1 MKPSEMIAYAG
12 IAAGLIIAATMAVAF
27 LTKPAQAADDPPLM
41 LARDGFFYVN
51 AKTTTVDGKDYVSH
65 QMYVEVRIPAK
76 QTHPYPIVMVHGG
89 TMSGTNYTGTP
100 DGREGWAQYF
110 VRQGFAV
117 YVVDQ
122 PGRARSG
129 YLAAAYGPMHNVERG
144 NALSRFVAQE
154 KYKLWP
160 QAVLHTQ
167 WPGSGEP
174 DDPATVQLAA
184 SQMPAI
190 ADFASQ
196 QFLNRDAL
204 LALLDK
210 IGPAILLTHSQ
221 AGAFGWPVADARP
234 DLVKAI
240 LAIEPNGPPFYQV
253 EFKGAP
259 DWFKQGTLAL
269 PYGITAVPLTYAPPI
284 KDPSELKMVQQ
295 DKADT
300 PDLVRCYA
308 ASRAG
313 AATAQSAEDA
323 DPGAHV
329 GGVLSR
335 AVRSLHGELSAPGR
349 RQADVHSARRHRHQ
363 GQQPRHD
370 AGEEQ
375 QGDRRGAG
383 EMAGR
388 GAEGVIFRPR
398 DSGGGKRIY
407 FWQLGQ

>member
-1 MKPSEMIAYAG
+1 MTNGIMAYAG
-12 IAAGLIIAATMAVAF
+12 LAVGFAIAAAAAMALFA
-27 LTKPAQAADDPPLM
+27 TTAKADDEAPLT
-41 LARDGFFYVN
+41 LERDGFFYVN
-51 AKTTTVDGKDYVSH
+51 ARTTKVDGKDYVSH

-110 VRQGFAV
+110 VRQGYAV

-129 YLAAAYGPMHNVERG
+129 YLAAAYGPSHNVERG

-154 KYKLWP
+154 KFKLWP
-160 QAVLHTQ
+160 QAALHTQ
-167 WPGSGEP
+167 WPGTGKP

-204 LALLDK
+204 VALLEK

-234 DLVKAI
+234 NLVKAI

-259 DWFKQGTLAL
+259 DYFKEGPLTL
-269 PYGITAVPLTYAPPI
+269 PYGITAVPLTYSPPI
-284 KDPSELKMVQQ
+284 KDATELKFMQQ
-295 DKADT
+295 DKADA

-308 ASRAG
+308 QAEPARQLPNLQKMPILVLTAEASY
-313 AATAQSAEDA
+313 
-323 DPGAHV
+323 H
-329 GGVLSR
+329 
-335 AVRSLHGELSAPGR
+335 AP
-349 RQADVHSARRHRHQ
+349 
-363 GQQPRHD
+363 
-370 AGEEQ
+370 
-375 QGDRRGAG
+375 
-383 EMAGR
+383 
-388 GAEGVIFRPR
+388 
-398 DSGGGKRIY
+398 
-407 FWQLGQ
+407 